1 MRDSTDTEAAD
12 SGTQG
17 LITTD
22 TAGRRTGQPTE
33 TDRAG
38 ASARRHLLAQIR
50 ISLET
55 EREPGAALPSLTD
68 QGEDALVQAIMRHRL
83 AAFLHPAIE
92 SGRIPEPLPVDLPGL
107 CRQAYFTVLRRNLV
121 SLELG
126 EAILQRATERGLRAT
141 PRGPWAWMR
150 GHEPLHPDPGQ
161 RPIDG
166 LYVSA
171 PAEDRAQVRDVAR
184 SFGFQESTNAEGKE
198 AGVLWRQE
206 GRMRLPLQVGVANPP
221 PRPVA
226 TFVDAVRGLS
236 AVGFTRWLG
245 LLDIHRLVVRG
256 KLDWEPAF
264 AEASRR
270 GLVRPAMSSL
280 RLARELLGTPVPWEL
295 LRRAPAPRSRTR
307 HDAFSSTSWLR
318 GNP

>member
-1 MRDSTDTEAAD
+1 MRDLTDTNRVSSSARELS
-12 SGTQG
+12 SGDRALASPQQHS
-17 LITTD
+17 D
-22 TAGRRTGQPTE
+22 
-33 TDRAG
+33 TDRAA

-50 ISLET
+50 ISLGT
-55 EREPGAALPSLTD
+55 EREAGAPLPSLTD
-68 QGEDALVQAIMRHRL
+68 PAEDALVQTIMRHRL

-92 SGRIPEPLPVDLPGL
+92 SGQIPEPLPVDLPGL

-126 EAILQRATERGLRAT
+126 EVILQRATERGLRAT

-166 LYVSA
+166 LYLSVS
-171 PAEDRAQVRDVAR
+171 AEDRAQLRDVAR
-184 SFGFQESTNAEGKE
+184 SFGFQEASTNEGNE

-206 GRMRLPLQVGVANPP
+206 GRMRLPLQIGVGAPP

-226 TFVDAVRGLS
+226 AFVDAVRGLS

-256 KLDWEPAF
+256 NLDWEPAF

-270 GLVRPAMSSL
+270 GLVRPATSSL

-295 LRRAPAPRSRTR
+295 LRRAPTPRPRAR
-307 HDAFSSTSWLR
+307 HDGSSSTLWLR